1 MKLFCSK
8 KSHLVLSTIG
18 FLLLFIAVYA
28 AAPLASESAEIKSS
42 KLVKLETRP
51 GVKLKFIVIKPTN
64 PVASVILLEGGRG
77 VLQLSSIFGK
87 PTIGRGKGFL
97 SRTRK
102 EFAKSGLMV
111 ALVDK
116 PSDRQ
121 KFNYYFRMSSK
132 HAQDLKTV
140 VSHLKSEADVP
151 VWLVG
156 MSAGTFS
163 APNGAIRLKEEVD
176 GLVLVSSVTRTRK
189 KFKKIYA
196 SHPNAILDMDLD
208 QITVPTLIVHHKDD
222 KCETCPAS
230 GAQKIK
236 DAIVNSK
243 KTEIMYFTGG
253 KRAAQERLGKPCM
266 PLSTHGYYG
275 IEKKVVSAIAGF
287 IKINSK

>member
-8 KSHLVLSTIG
+8 KSHLVLSNIG

-28 AAPLASESAEIKSS
+28 ATPLISESAEIKSS

-64 PVASVILLEGGRG
+64 PVASVILLEGGG
-77 VLQLSSIFGK
+77 GLLQLSSIFGK
-87 PTIGRGKGFL
+87 PTIGSGKGFL

-116 PSDRQ
+116 PSGRQ
-121 KFNYYFRMSSK
+121 KLNPSFRMSSK

-151 VWLVG
+151 IWLVG
-156 MSAGTFS
+156 MSRGTFS
-163 APNGAIRLKEEVD
+163 ALNGAIRLKEEVD
-176 GLVLVSSVTRTRK
+176 GLVLVSSVTRGRK
-189 KFKKIYA
+189 KWKIYD
-196 SHPNAILDMDLD
+196 SHPNAILNMDLD
-208 QITVPTLIVHHKDD
+208 QITAPTLIVHHKDD

-236 DAIVNSK
+236 DALVNSK
-243 KTEIMYFTGG
+243 KAENMYFTGG
-253 KRAAQERLGKPCM
+253 KRAAQGRLGKPCK

-275 IEKKVVSAIAGF
+275 IEKEVVSAIVGF
-287 IKINSK
+287 IKGNSK